1 MKRVLLIV
9 LLLGAASFLAL
20 STGASDE
27 DKGVGEYKV
36 ELDNAFGLIEGGDFK
51 VAGVRAG
58 KIKELEVDKKTKRA
72 VVSFTVTETGFGA
85 LRSDAVC
92 QVQPQSLVG
101 EYFVNCDPGTK
112 GKKLE
117 SGDLIP
123 VSHTSS

>member
-27 DKGVGEYKV
+27 DKGIGSFKV

-58 KIKELEVDKKTKRA
+58 KITTLDVDKKTKRA
-72 VVSFTVTETGFGA
+72 IIGFDVTEQGFGS
-85 LRSDAVC
+85 LRKDASCEVM
-92 QVQPQSLVG
+92 PQSLVG
-101 EYFVNCDPGTK
+101 EYFVNCEPGK
-112 GKKLE
+112 SK
-117 SGDLIP
+117 
-123 VSHTSS
+123 